1 MCGLLLN
8 FRGGKVHVY
17 VRPFRHMCMDAAE
30 FLLRLKHYDKDNI
43 RESQIKAVEKVIDD
57 DVLSLDPNR
66 LNQFGIGYAAF
77 ARWVKAM
84 VSYYHA
90 SKVVCPYREALRSGE
105 ADLEELV
112 AARQVA
118 QQIER

>member
-1 MCGLLLN
+1 M
-8 FRGGKVHVY
+8 HDY
-17 VRPFRHMCMDAAE
+17 VQPFRHMCIDTGN
-30 FLLRLKHYDKDNI
+30 LLSRLKHYDKDNI
-43 RESQIKAVEKVIDD
+43 RESQIEAVEKVIDD

-66 LNQFGIGYAAF
+66 LNQIGIGYSAF

-90 SKVVCPYREALRSGE
+90 SKVVGPYREALRSGE

-112 AARQVA
+112 VARL
-118 QQIER
+118 R

>member
-1 MCGLLLN
+1 M
-8 FRGGKVHVY
+8 
-17 VRPFRHMCMDAAE
+17 
-30 FLLRLKHYDKDNI
+30 I
-43 RESQIKAVEKVIDD
+43 QIESSLSRSQSPQIEDKVIDD

-66 LNQFGIGYAAF
+66 LKQIGIGYAAF

-90 SKVVCPYREALRSGE
+90 SKVVLPLREALRSGE

-112 AARQVA
+112 AARGSRA
-118 QQIER
+118 TG